1 MRRTKKKPAMATSLS
16 VVCMAELFDA
26 NTRTKEADAKTK
38 PTPNQCTA
46 NVDREILPLKE
57 NRIFCSDKPFGEIF
71 NILFTSHPPLR
82 CPRPLLILRIFSS
95 VFFAQLSISL
105 SNIPFSENIQLGL
118 REIQVLSDLYLWKL
132 LGKLRV
138 EPASG
143 VEPPTCGLRNRC
155 SATELRRLSTVFSRM
170 EVCPCDQ
177 Q

>member
-1 MRRTKKKPAMATSLS
+1 
-16 VVCMAELFDA
+16 MAELFDA
-26 NTRTKEADAKTK
+26 FKRTKEAREKTK

-57 NRIFCSDKPFGEIF
+57 NRIFCSDKPFVEIF
-71 NILFTSHPPLR
+71 NVLFTSLPFLR
-82 CPRPLLILRIFSS
+82 FLQPLLTLYIFSS

-105 SNIPFSENIQLGL
+105 SNIPFPENIQLGL

-155 SATELRRLSTVFSRM
+155 SATELRRLSKVFSRM
-170 EVCPCDQ
+170 GCVRAVSSEWRRGTKNSFRIQPA
-177 Q
+177 